1 MVSALIVV
9 QIVLL
14 AETIGAFAFMLSS
27 LWATLRVTFVG
38 VPESAPEENEAEER
52 PDARSWRYEYYEYGS
67 RGPVVV
73 HLRRRIRRSAMSGRG
88 RRRCGG
94 LRLVVTTSS
103 RVVAV
108 AAAPR

>member
-14 AETIGAFAFMLSS
+14 AATIGAFAFMLSS
-27 LWATLRVTFVG
+27 LWETLRVTFVG

-52 PDARSWRYEYYEYGS
+52 PDARSWCYEYGS

-73 HLRRRIRRSAMSGRG
+73 HLR
-88 RRRCGG
+88 
-94 LRLVVTTSS
+94 
-103 RVVAV
+103 
-108 AAAPR
+108 